1 MLVHLTLPLSLN
13 AVNWTNDKGRKVPD
27 ALKCR
32 WDEPAEGFE
41 MQRWLAIGA
50 IAFAVGF
57 CATVHLRSEVAEVR
71 VTIEGEQF
79 LIDGKPTYSDVP
91 NANPKAL
98 GMLLNSRM
106 VQAIF
111 DDENPETRHLWRYP
125 DGSEFDSE
133 RNTDEFIAALPH
145 YKAHGVIAFTINL
158 QCGGPKAGQFTANQ
172 PWHVSGF
179 NPDGSLKPS
188 WLARLKR
195 VLDAAQRYRMVVILG
210 LFYFGQDQRLK
221 DEDAVKRAVVN
232 AVDWLMK
239 QGYGHV
245 LLEIN
250 NECGGGYEHAILR
263 PPRIVEL
270 IRLAKE
276 RSGGKLLVSTSFGGG
291 VIPPD
296 EVLKAVDFVLVHG
309 NGQTPERI
317 REMVRTIRAK
327 LRSWGTPK
335 PIVFNE
341 DGTDLRNMEAAL
353 SEGASWGYYD
363 QGRNNYRDG
372 FQSPPTNWLINTPS
386 KRAFFRKAAE
396 WVGIV
401 PPKGITY
408 EMQRILIARLDPS
421 LNRTICVVGDVNGD
435 GKEDVVIGS
444 RQRGKDAL
452 VWLEQKS
459 ATEWQ
464 VHVIDD
470 EAEML
475 ESGGALGDVNGD
487 GRLDFIAGGD
497 WRSPNLWW
505 WEQPTDPTQ
514 KWKRHIIGTFAN
526 KFHTQLWVDI
536 DGDGK
541 GELVTWNQGQKA
553 LLWLKP
559 QSDPT
564 KEWQSFVIAR
574 DVDGEGL
581 AWADVDGDGKPELIA
596 GNFWFKPSGDVRKEW
611 QRFQFAKGYVG
622 TVVEAAD
629 LDNDGRV
636 EIVLAE
642 GDAQYFGRKEQG
654 RVAWF
659 KSGKDPRQLWREHV
673 LASDLV
679 DPHSLIVADFTGDGL
694 PDICVIEMDF
704 TDRPQVILFVNKG
717 NGKFETHVVDSGV
730 GSHDAKLIRIGNKPA
745 VVGKPF
751 TGKHL
756 GEVHLWVIKD

>member
-1 MLVHLTLPLSLN
+1 MRCWW
-13 AVNWTNDKGRKVPD
+13 AV
-27 ALKCR
+27 
-32 WDEPAEGFE
+32 
-41 MQRWLAIGA
+41 
-50 IAFAVGF
+50 
-57 CATVHLRSEVAEVR
+57 ATVLTSMCGYAILRASEVVPVT
-71 VTIEGEQF
+71 VTIVGEQF
-79 LIDGKPTYSDVP
+79 LLDGKPTYADTP
-91 NANPKAL
+91 HANPKAL
-98 GMLLNSRM
+98 GMLLNTRM
-106 VQAIF
+106 VQALF
-111 DDENPETRHLWRYP
+111 ADENPETRHLWRYP
-125 DGSEFDSE
+125 DGTEFDPE
-133 RNTDEFIAALPH
+133 RNTNEFIAALPL

-158 QCGGPKAGQFTANQ
+158 QCGAPKRDQITGNQ

-179 NPDGSLKPS
+179 NPDGSLKPA
-188 WLARLKR
+188 WLNRLKR
-195 VLDAAQRYRMVVILG
+195 ILDAAQKQRMVVILG
-210 LFYFGQDQRLK
+210 LFYFGQDQRLR

-232 AVDWLMK
+232 AVDWLME
-239 QGYGHV
+239 QGYRHV
-245 LLEIN
+245 LIEIA
-250 NECGGGYEHAILR
+250 NECNSGGYDHKIIR
-263 PPRIVEL
+263 PPRVVEL
-270 IRLAKE
+270 IKLAKE
-276 RSGGKLLVSTSFGGG
+276 RSGGKLLVSTSFTGG
-291 VIPPD
+291 VVPPD
-296 EVLKAVDFVLVHG
+296 EVLRAVDFVLVHG
-309 NGQTPERI
+309 NGQKPERI

-327 LRSWGTPK
+327 LHSWGTPK

-353 SEGASWGYYD
+353 EEGASWGYFD
-363 QGRNNYRDG
+363 PGRNNYRNG

-401 PPKGITY
+401 PPKGVTY
-408 EMQRILIARLDPS
+408 EMQRLIIARLDPQ
-421 LNRTICVVGDVNGD
+421 LNRTVCAVGDINGD

-444 RQRGKDAL
+444 RQKGKDSL
-452 VWLEQKS
+452 VWLEQIGMGD
-459 ATEWQ
+459 WR

-475 ESGGALGDVNGD
+475 ESGGVLGDVDGD

-505 WEQPTDPTQ
+505 WRQPSDPKQ
-514 KWKRHIIGTFAN
+514 KWQRFVIGSFAN
-526 KFHTQLWVDI
+526 KFHTQLWADV

-564 KEWQSFVIAR
+564 KEWQAFVIAR
-574 DVDGEGL
+574 DVEGEGL

-596 GNFWFKPSGDVRKEW
+596 GNFWFKPTSDVRKEW

-629 LDNDGRV
+629 LDNDGRI
-636 EIVLAE
+636 EIILSE

-659 KSGKDPRQLWREHV
+659 KAGSDPRQIWREHV

-694 PDICVIEMDF
+694 LDICVIEMDF
-704 TDRPQVILFVNKG
+704 TDRPQVILFVNRG
-717 NGKFETHVVDSGV
+717 SGKFETHVVDEGV
-730 GSHDAKLIRIGNKPA
+730 GSHDAKLIRIGDKPA
-745 VVGKPF
+745 IVGKPF
-751 TGKHL
+751 TGKRL
-756 GEVHLWVIKD
+756 GEVHLWMMECNPIAFTLCACCERRR